1 MYIYPGGGGYFRVK
15 RSSSEYREY
24 PPGTFTKSLL
34 RNHQDMVSVNSC
46 QTWYMKIIF
55 AFVSDFATAVKPAK
69 KLGEEKTN
77 SSIEAVEGL
86 AVSISW
92 LEETR
97 NPVQN

>member
-1 MYIYPGGGGYFRVK
+1 MYMYLL
-15 RSSSEYREY
+15 SHCS
-24 PPGTFTKSLL
+24 GTIKIWCLF
-34 RNHQDMVSVNSC
+34 NSC

-86 AVSISW
+86 AVSIS
-92 LEETR
+92 
-97 NPVQN
+97 